1 MVIIVL
7 KGLEDMG
14 SRGDFSQSYGKTG
27 GIPEGNRKY
36 SSIGELGRISVLQC
50 DYSSNN
56 PTTTYS
62 NTANTTYFAYS
73 KERGRIEHIYYY
85 KNHRLIKSVDFKNN
99 EVPHTHY
106 WGNGVTAG
114 RKSHDNRNT
123 FPLNDCDRRLYNL
136 ANDFNHG
143 KKKLDKN

>member
-1 MVIIVL
+1 
-7 KGLEDMG
+7 MG

-73 KERGRIEHIYYY
+73 KERGRIEHI
-85 KNHRLIKSVDFKNN
+85 H
-99 EVPHTHY
+99 
-106 WGNGVTAG
+106 
-114 RKSHDNRNT
+114 
-123 FPLNDCDRRLYNL
+123 
-136 ANDFNHG
+136 
-143 KKKLDKN
+143 